1 MEPGHSLGGDEDD
14 PGEDPP
20 LVPHHLHHPLSYGR
34 QPALSVVDDVNA
46 GLEVRR
52 GDAQPGHHV
61 LPGHADLVVLAVADR
76 EPGHDPV
83 TNLRQYDSEISPLY
97 LISRPPHCHTAN
109 LFFTDGRSGGI
120 KPV

>member
-1 MEPGHSLGGDEDD
+1 MKDVYLYWIAFYSLSGEETQLGRGEPGEVEPGHSLGGDEDD

-61 LPGHADLVVLAVADR
+61 LPRHADLVVLAVADR

-83 TNLRQYDSEISPLY
+83 TNLRE
-97 LISRPPHCHTAN
+97 
-109 LFFTDGRSGGI
+109 
-120 KPV
+120 